1 MNLILLVTFQLIFGA
16 PCLAFFQGVSFS
28 SSYVSPVRR
37 HTHVAAEKAAR
48 DITGEDL
55 EVMLTEWDQ
64 PLVLDAYATWC
75 GPCLLMAPEF
85 EAAAKQLQ
93 GRVRFAK
100 MDTDKESEMA
110 GRLNIMGLPTLLF
123 LDRFQPQP
131 GQEDTG
137 PSKAVLK
144 ERIEGAI
151 RKDSIIALCEH
162 HFFGAPR
169 PDYV

>member
-1 MNLILLVTFQLIFGA
+1 MQHGMFSTSNDDVGAEFLNKISLHNRIFTGM
-16 PCLAFFQGVSFS
+16 
-28 SSYVSPVRR
+28 RR
-37 HTHVAAEKAAR
+37 TTNRSASAR
-48 DITGEDL
+48 
-55 EVMLTEWDQ
+55 
-64 PLVLDAYATWC
+64 C

-123 LDRFQPQP
+123 LDKLPT
-131 GQEDTG
+131 GQDSTG
-137 PSKAVLK
+137 PAKAVLK

-162 HFFGAPR
+162 HFFDGPR

>member
-1 MNLILLVTFQLIFGA
+1 MVTLFTA
-16 PCLAFFQGVSFS
+16 PCLAFFQGARFS
-28 SSYVSPVRR
+28 KSYKSSIPR
-37 HTHVAAEKAAR
+37 HTIVWAEKAAR
-48 DITGEDL
+48 DITGEEL
-55 EVMLTEWDQ
+55 EIMLTEWDL

-85 EAAAKQLQ
+85 EAAAKQLA

-123 LDRFQPQP
+123 LDRFQPAA
-131 GQEDTG
+131 GQDSG

-162 HFFGAPR
+162 HFFGGPR